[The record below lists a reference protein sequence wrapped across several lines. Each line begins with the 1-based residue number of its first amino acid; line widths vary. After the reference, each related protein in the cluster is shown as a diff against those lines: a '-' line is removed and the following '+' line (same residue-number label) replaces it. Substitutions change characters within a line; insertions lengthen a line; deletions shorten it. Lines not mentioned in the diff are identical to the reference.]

1 MVVETASAQPCS
13 PANAVGIPI
22 IVSTPSAE
30 TASTKMRMCSNALGR
45 SDIPTKQRV
54 ETESAKTFRRANAV
68 DKPAIVSTLSDAF
81 FNEPAFSFI
90 VPDATARKRALEK
103 AFRIIVD
110 EDHKIG
116 SIMMT
121 SGAEAATAWRTPG
134 LVRDSQWDA
143 IRTGLPYLLAF
154 GTAIG
159 RASLVA
165 KLIKS
170 HLPVEEYWYLHY
182 AGCHSSHRSKG
193 FGGAAIRA
201 GLEQA
206 DAARCK
212 AYLETADENNIPI
225 YRALG
230 FHIMH
235 SWQVPDG
242 PQFWGMMRGPR

>member
-1 MVVETASAQPCS
+1 M
-13 PANAVGIPI
+13 
-22 IVSTPSAE
+22 
-30 TASTKMRMCSNALGR
+30 
-45 SDIPTKQRV
+45 RV
-54 ETESAKTFRRANAV
+54 ETVSPKICRRTNALYRTDVVAIAPVERASAKISRRANAS
-68 DKPAIVSTLSDAF
+68 DKPAVIDTLSDAF
-81 FNEPAFSFI
+81 LNEPAFSFI

-110 EDHKIG
+110 EDYKIG

-121 SGAEAATAWRTPG
+121 SGAEAATVWRTPG
-134 LVRDSQWDA
+134 LSRDSRWDE

-154 GTAIG
+154 GSAIG
-159 RASLVA
+159 RASLVS

-201 GLEQA
+201 GLEHA

-242 PQFWGMMRGPR
+242 PQFWGMMRGAR

>member
-22 IVSTPSAE
+22 IVSTPSVE
-30 TASTKMRMCSNALGR
+30 TASTKMRMCPNALGR
-45 SDIPTKQRV
+45 HDVLTKQTV
-54 ETESAKTFRRANAV
+54 ETESAKACRRANAI
-68 DKPAIVSTLSDAF
+68 DKPAVVSTLSDAF

-90 VPDATARKRALEK
+90 VPDAAARKRALEK

-170 HLPVEEYWYLHY
+170 HLPVGEYWYLHY
-182 AGCHSSHRSKG
+182 AGCHSSHRS
-193 FGGAAIRA
+193 IRA

>member
-1 MVVETASAQPCS
+1 MVVETASAQPCN

-22 IVSTPSAE
+22 IVSMPLDE
-30 TASTKMRMCSNALGR
+30 TASTKMRLCTNAKGR
-45 SDIPTKQRV
+45 PDVLTKQAV
-54 ETESAKTFRRANAV
+54 EAESAKTCRRANAA
-68 DKPAIVSTLSDAF
+68 DKSAVVSTLSDAF

-90 VPDATARKRALEK
+90 LPDDAARKRALEK

-110 EDHKIG
+110 EDRKIG

-143 IRTGLPYLLAF
+143 IRTGLPDLLAF

-170 HLPVEEYWYLHY
+170 NLPVGEYWYLHY

-230 FHIMH
+230 FHIVH

-242 PQFWGMMRGPR
+242 PQFWGMMRGPC